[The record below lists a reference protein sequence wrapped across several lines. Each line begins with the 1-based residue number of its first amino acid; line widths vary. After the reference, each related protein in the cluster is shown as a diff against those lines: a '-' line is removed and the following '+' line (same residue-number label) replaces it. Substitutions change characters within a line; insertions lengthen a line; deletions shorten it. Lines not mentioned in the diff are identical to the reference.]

1 MANIQINEL
10 PLVTTASATDVLV
23 INVNNQITSGIK
35 FSDFS
40 ADLNVFT
47 KPGYFP
53 DGTAVSPS
61 ISFTNDQNTGFFRPS
76 NDAVGVTTAGTQ
88 RAVFNG
94 IGNFGVGV
102 NDPLSRVQIAGDL
115 RVDVN
120 GASSVLLKTSDTS
133 TDPILA
139 TMTLI
144 PMLFG
149 INQSEKMRLDA
160 DGSVLIGTTTNDNVS
175 KLVVDGSVDVQ
186 GAVISNGGSTNN
198 LKFESNSVD
207 FLQFN
212 AVGAAQFSGSYGT
225 DGFVLV
231 SSGDGAPP
239 VWANI
244 ETDPSTFDFRQL
256 ANIADA
262 P

>member
-10 PLVTTASATDVLV
+10 PLVNTATATDVLV
-23 INVNNQITSGIK
+23 INVNNQITSAITY
-35 FSDFS
+35 SDFR
-40 ADLNVFT
+40 ADLNIFT

-61 ISFTNDQNTGFFRPS
+61 ISFENDQNTGFFRPG

-120 GASSVLLKTSDTS
+120 QTS
-133 TDPILA
+133 TVVLNESATSSDPLFS
-139 TMTLI
+139 TLTQI
-144 PMLFG
+144 PLLFG
-149 INQSEKMRLDA
+149 VNQGEKMRIDA
-160 DGSVLIGTTTNDNVS
+160 DGNVLIGTTTNADTA
-175 KLVVDGSVDVQ
+175 KLKVAGSVQVQ
-186 GAVISNGGSTNN
+186 EAIISNGGTTNN
-198 LKFESNSVD
+198 LKFEANSVD

-256 ANIADA
+256 PNIADA

>member
-61 ISFTNDQNTGFFRPS
+61 ISFTNDQNTGFFRPGT
-76 NDAVGVTTAGTQ
+76 DQVGVTTAGTQ

-120 GASSVLLKTSDTS
+120 QTSTVKLMESTTS
-133 TDPILA
+133 TDPLFA
-139 TMTLI
+139 TMTQI
-144 PMLFG
+144 PLLMG
-149 INQSEKMRLDA
+149 VNEGEKMRIDA
-160 DGSVLIGTTTNDNVS
+160 DGSVLIGTTTNADNA
-175 KLVVDGSVDVQ
+175 KLKVQGSVQVQ
-186 GAVISNGGSTNN
+186 EAIISNGGTTNN
-198 LKFESNSVD
+198 LKFEANSVD

-244 ETDPSTFDFRQL
+244 ETDPTTFDFRQL
-256 ANIADA
+256 PNIADA